1 MKELKITKRE
11 RDGVVREREREREE
25 NNRGRIKEKEET
37 QLLLKNV

>member
-1 MKELKITKRE
+1 MECC
-11 RDGVVREREREREE
+11 VREREE